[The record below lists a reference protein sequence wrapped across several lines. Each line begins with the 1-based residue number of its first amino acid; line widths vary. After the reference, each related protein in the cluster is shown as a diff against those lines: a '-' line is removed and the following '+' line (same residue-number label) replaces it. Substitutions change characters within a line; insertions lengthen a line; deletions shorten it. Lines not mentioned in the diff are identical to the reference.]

1 MISNKDTINILKAL
15 ADETR
20 IEIVRHLLSTKEMQ
34 CQELMKR
41 FKLAQPTLSHHFN
54 KLINAGVLNSRKE
67 GVLWFYSINK
77 RQLSSKGINLQ
88 KLINANNVGK

>member
-1 MISNKDTINILKAL
+1 MNSNKEIITVLKAL

-20 IEIVRHLLSTKEMQ
+20 IEIVRQLLHSKEAP
-34 CQELMKR
+34 CQEVMKK

-54 KLINAGVLNSRKE
+54 KLVNAGVLNARKK

-77 RQLSSKGINLQ
+77 KYLATIGVNPQRLLKETNE
-88 KLINANNVGK
+88 K